1 MIILTVV
8 LAILL
13 VGAILLMVFKKDLF
27 TSIFGNSI
35 TKMVEKQKR
44 VLGEIEVLK
53 KQQKV
58 ESEEVCKD
66 FADQKTSLCDAIDA
80 NIQALQAQISSLKEQ
95 KKTKCALL
103 DEKKKVTLDKVI
115 NDFDQKIT
123 SKRNQAKRI
132 GHLIGAERLNMEDI
146 LTEELNGDKT
156 ASNQDEVRKIGFTST
171 DTKKTSKK

>member
-1 MIILTVV
+1 MYV
-8 LAILL
+8 LLATTYYLR
-13 VGAILLMVFKKDLF
+13 DR
-27 TSIFGNSI
+27 
-35 TKMVEKQKR
+35 KR
-44 VLGEIEVLK
+44 VLVVNFLATISIGIAYVLLDAW
-53 KQQKV
+53 
-58 ESEEVCKD
+58 SG
-66 FADQKTSLCDAIDA
+66 FAMCIVGIVR
-80 NIQALQAQISSLKEQ
+80 NIIFII
-95 KKTKCALL
+95 